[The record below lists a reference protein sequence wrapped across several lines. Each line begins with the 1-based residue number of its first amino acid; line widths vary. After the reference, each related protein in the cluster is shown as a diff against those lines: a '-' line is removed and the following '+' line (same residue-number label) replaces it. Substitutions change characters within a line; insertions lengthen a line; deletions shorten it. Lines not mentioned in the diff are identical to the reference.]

1 MPASP
6 APAADRPLGLRRLVR
21 PALWLLSLIPFG
33 FVVAV
38 AALGFRVQQV
48 TGMWPLGFG
57 QPPSTQGDSLI
68 STVLAITMA
77 LFYARTLAAVV
88 SAPLALILAG
98 PPEGRGTVV
107 KILAMWVVALTL
119 ALPFASVVTWMLD

>member
-1 MPASP
+1 MLQHGMTTRVALCTTLLLTACSGDDASTP
-6 APAADRPLGLRRLVR
+6 QARDGATLG
-21 PALWLLSLIPFG
+21 A
-33 FVVAV
+33 VVA
-38 AALGFRVQQV
+38 
-48 TGMWPLGFG
+48 
-57 QPPSTQGDSLI
+57 
-68 STVLAITMA
+68 VLAITMA